1 MRKVFLGFIVM
12 AAVGL
17 PACGDSHSVTAPS
30 LVTENVSTS
39 AASTGCAG
47 PNCVFTATP
56 FNGGASTWKGTT
68 TPNAVP
74 TTGHNGTLEISFAAP
89 FMLGGSS
96 TLSWSR
102 FNTGSKADCKITN
115 NIDSTVIKLPSCD
128 DGSYTVHPTV
138 TTVYTFTD
146 DKNDPPS
153 KDPAQT
159 ATVTVVVS
167 DTVTLTARWL
177 SAMGAGDDDP
187 GLNYMGTATGP
198 LSLLQVDATSQ
209 TFCGLSGNRSGPA
222 NHFHATMNV
231 VDSTHIRGTYEGV
244 ACTVDQG
251 TFTLTKQ

>member
-1 MRKVFLGFIVM
+1 MKKTFLGFIVM

-17 PACGDSHSVTAPS
+17 PACGDSHALTAPS
-30 LVTENVSTS
+30 LLTEGITTN
-39 AASTGCAG
+39 AASTGCSG

-56 FNGGASTWKGTT
+56 FSGGASTWKGTT

-74 TTGHNGTLEISFAAP
+74 TTGHKGILEMDFAAP
-89 FMLGGSS
+89 FALGGGA

-102 FNTGSKADCKITN
+102 FNTGSKADCTITN

-128 DGSYTVHPTV
+128 DGSYPVNPHV

-153 KDPAQT
+153 KDPVQT
-159 ATVTVVVS
+159 ATVTVVVP
-167 DTVTLTARWL
+167 DTVNVTARWK
-177 SAMGAGDDDP
+177 SDMGPGDDDP
-187 GLNYMGTATGP
+187 GVTYQGTASGP
-198 LSLLQVDATSQ
+198 FTQLQVDAASQ
-209 TFCGLSGNRSGPA
+209 TFCGLSGNRNSPA
-222 NHFHATMNV
+222 NHFHATMNI